1 MIALEWSVMLPVF
14 PTEDDLNQ
22 SNVELGQDLL
32 ALWIA
37 SNAEKKGI
45 DPYDV
50 PIKIQEE
57 IVLNTRL
64 IDGDSAINAALEKA
78 IKRAAQGEYE
88 KAGALVRELFAEG
101 VISIIT
107 LDECITGKR
116 RQRSNASKPRTDELQ
131 KLIIEIATEKPDI
144 TQTALLIELKKY
156 KDVRKVIADITED
169 EIYFTG
175 KGEDSSKAAP
185 ISGLKDRLT
194 RAKKIINSR

>member
-1 MIALEWSVMLPVF
+1 MLPVF
-14 PTEDDLNQ
+14 PTVDDLNQ

-32 ALWIA
+32 SWWIA
-37 SNAEKKGI
+37 FNAEKKGI

-50 PIKIQEE
+50 PIKIQDE
-57 IVLNTRL
+57 IILNMRSM
-64 IDGDSAINAALEKA
+64 DGDSATNAALEKA

-88 KAGALVRELFAEG
+88 KAGELVRELVVEG

-116 RQRSNASKPRTDELQ
+116 RQRSNALKPRKDELQ
-131 KLIIEIATEKPDI
+131 KLIIEIATENPDI
-144 TQTALLIELKKY
+144 TPTALLIELKKY

-169 EIYFTG
+169 EIHFTG
-175 KGEDSSKAAP
+175 KDENSSKSAT

-194 RAKKIINSR
+194 RAKKYINSL

>member
-1 MIALEWSVMLPVF
+1 M
-14 PTEDDLNQ
+14 
-22 SNVELGQDLL
+22 
-32 ALWIA
+32 
-37 SNAEKKGI
+37 
-45 DPYDV
+45 
-50 PIKIQEE
+50 
-57 IVLNTRL
+57 
-64 IDGDSAINAALEKA
+64 
-78 IKRAAQGEYE
+78 
-88 KAGALVRELFAEG
+88 
-101 VISIIT
+101 
-107 LDECITGKR
+107 
-116 RQRSNASKPRTDELQ
+116 Q